1 MARKALSVDAV
12 LRRAK
17 RWDGRYLRVTLHAV
31 EVSDADDDRKAELID
46 EFLSYSNRHA
56 FKATNPFSK
65 QMFLP
70 AVLDALLK
78 DQERL
83 GRRTWGREYAERHE
97 ADDIVFAMVT
107 FSDVGWACSDR
118 DIEFDLGAAKQKVR
132 NALRGVDFLARFEA
146 AHYVNEYHVV
156 DGVKGNLILFHCH
169 ALVWASSHSKLKRM
183 RQQMHARFKP
193 VAWAKTG
200 MRLQRVPVEDVP
212 RVVGYIA
219 KMHTL
224 GYRHLTDG
232 KSNRQDH
239 AAVRPGSRYRF
250 FSHMRQ
256 HSLFDFWFAGGE
268 GKVPLRKAR
277 KHLVSLGRPALRVSR
292 LRRSRRDRS

>member
-1 MARKALSVDAV
+1 MVRKILSVDAV

-17 RWDGRYLRVTLHAV
+17 RWDDRYLRVTLHAV
-31 EVSDADDDRKAELID
+31 EVSNEDDDRKAELID
-46 EFLSYSNRHA
+46 QFLSYTNRHD

-70 AVLDALLK
+70 ALLDALLK

-83 GRRTWGREYAERHE
+83 GRRTLGREHAEGYE
-97 ADDIVFAMVT
+97 PDDVVFALVT
-107 FSDVGWACSDR
+107 FSDAGWTCSDR
-118 DIEFDLGAAKQKVR
+118 NIDFDLAQAKQKVR
-132 NALRGVDFLARFEA
+132 NALGGLNFLGRFEA

-169 ALVWASSHSKLKRM
+169 ALVWSSSHSKLKRM
-183 RQQMHARFKP
+183 RQRVHGRFRP
-193 VAWAKTG
+193 VAWSKTG
-200 MRLQRVPVEDVP
+200 MRLQKVSADDVP

-219 KMHTL
+219 KMDTL
-224 GYRHLTDG
+224 GYRRLSHGDR
-232 KSNRQDH
+232 NRQDH
-239 AAVRPGSRYRF
+239 AAIRPGSRYRF

-256 HSLFDFWFAGGE
+256 YSLFDFWLAGGE

-277 KHLVSLGRPALRVSR
+277 KKLLSSAKPALRVSR
-292 LRRSRRDRS
+292 LRRPR